1 MNEMKKMPTGTDPDA
16 IVACTVAGEAVA
28 MSFAQQQ
35 LWFLQNLEPR
45 LTAYNLPRVFRL
57 TGPLNDDALERA
69 FQALVERHAVLR
81 TRFFSRDGAAMQQVQ
96 DHAPFQIERVDLRAE
111 APASREARLDDAVR
125 RTVSHVFDL
134 GVAPVL
140 VARLVRLGEQ
150 EHVLAICLHHIAS
163 DAWSNP
169 ILARDLAEAYGAAL
183 RAPGAVRLP
192 ALPLQYADYAQ
203 WQRDR
208 EAGGGMQRDLDHWNA
223 HLGTEVPALDLPTDH
238 ARPERLGFEGAV
250 THFDLD
256 GPLCEALLKLCRAER
271 STPFVVLFAA
281 WQVLLARYSGQYDF
295 AVGVPSAGRHREELH
310 GLMGFFVTT
319 QVFRARLTP
328 RMPLRDVCRQVRAD
342 VLAALAHADL
352 PFDVLLA
359 SRNDRREAGRSPL
372 FQVMFGLQMD
382 DGSRGPTF
390 EGLDVEP
397 VMAPHRSAKFELSL
411 DVTIADGRVAG
422 RLEYNTALYDSETI
436 ERLSRAYVEV
446 LRQMAADI
454 ECPSG
459 NFTLSDASDLRRLA
473 QWEGGARQRHDV
485 EPIHRLFERQAAA
498 RPGAAALGFEG
509 RTLDYVELN
518 ARANRLAHHLVRCG
532 VKPETRVGIA
542 VERSAEMVVGL
553 LAILKAGGA
562 YVPLDPDYPRDRLA
576 YMVEDSGIALLLTQ
590 SFVQEKIPVGESL
603 RVLAL
608 DTLDLS
614 GEPAHDPGVGV
625 DPGSLAYVIY
635 TSGSTGRPK
644 GAQLSHRN
652 VTRLLAAT
660 DGWFGFGPDD
670 VWTMFHSYAFDFSV
684 WEIFGALCTGGKLVV
699 VPFWVSRSPED
710 FLSLL
715 RTERVTVL
723 NQTPSAFGQLTRL
736 PALAEGG
743 LALRC
748 VIFGGEALEP
758 ETLRSWMDRFGDETP
773 RLVNMYGITET
784 TVHVT
789 YRPITRRDLDGGRSP
804 IGVPIPDLGLRVLD
818 GELNTA
824 PIGVPGELYVAGEGL
839 ARGYLG
845 RAALTSERFVAD
857 PFDVRGGRLY
867 RTGDLARWNG
877 KGQLEYLGRIDHQV
891 KVRGFRIELGEIEAQ
906 LLAQPEVREAIV
918 VAKDGPGGAWLA
930 GYVSAKPG
938 QALEV
943 AGLRERL
950 ARQLPE
956 YMVPSVIV
964 ELQALPLNANG
975 KVDRKALPAPEFVA
989 SAAYE
994 APQGAFEEALSAIWA
1009 QVLGV
1014 ERVGRNDN
1022 FFELGGHSLMALGL
1036 LERIREQG
1044 WTVQVRTLFQ
1054 WPQFARFAQAVEQ
1067 EQLQARRE
1075 VVVPPNGIPEGCEA
1089 LRPEM
1094 VTLMAL
1100 DAPQLRRIEA
1110 SVPGG
1115 AANIQDIY
1123 PLVPL
1128 QEGMLFHHLLQTEGD
1143 AYVTSS
1149 ALGFDSRER
1158 LEQFVENFNEVI
1170 ARHDILRTAVLWEE
1184 LAEPV
1189 QVVCRQARIQLR
1201 WLDDVAPPEGTA
1213 ASLDAAQRLAF
1224 HAAPG
1229 RYRID
1234 VRQAPMI
1241 HAVAVHDTA
1250 RQRWLL
1256 QLLNH
1261 HLVDDNTT
1269 LKLVVEEI
1277 ALIQQGRRDELPV
1290 PVPFRR
1296 FVAQARLGMSRAE
1309 HEAFFGKLLGDVEET
1324 TAPFGLLDVQG
1335 DGSLAESVRQPLEP
1349 ALALQV
1355 RQQAQRHGVS
1365 AATLFHLAWALVV
1378 ARTTGRDDVVFGTVL
1393 FGRMQGG
1400 ERALGLF
1407 INTLPL
1413 RVRLGAQTVE
1423 ECLRQTHAALSGLLH
1438 HEHASLSLA
1447 QRCSGLSGGA
1457 PLFTALLNCRHATQ
1471 SRSEPSDAWAGVEM
1485 VGSRERSNYPLAMS
1499 VDDMGEGFDIGAQVT
1514 ATVGA
1519 RRVCGFM
1526 QEAVRALVTALA
1538 ARPSQRMSELDVMT
1552 GDEKALLHQWGVNP
1566 AGALEEAGAAGNA
1579 QTVIGA
1585 FEHRARTQPDAVA
1598 LLFGEQVLGYRELNE
1613 RANRLSHRLI
1623 ALGVRPETKVGVAV
1637 ERSVE
1642 MMVGLLAILK
1652 AGAAY
1657 VPLDPEYP
1665 EQRLAYML
1673 EDSGVALLLTQG
1685 RMRARVPGSEGLTV
1699 LEIDT
1704 LDVGGEPGH
1713 DPRVPLHAENLAYV
1727 IYTSGSTGKP
1737 KGAAVRHGALY
1748 SCMRWMQDTY
1758 HLTEA
1763 DTVLHKAPFGF
1774 DVSVWEMF
1782 WPLTAGVRLVVARP
1796 DDHRDPARL
1805 VELIQRHQV
1814 TTLNFVPSMLQ
1825 AFLAHD
1831 GIEASTRLRHI
1842 ICGGEAMPAATQK
1855 EALERLHGAGLQNL
1869 YGPTETTIHV
1879 THWACRNDGQ
1889 NQVPIGRPISQ
1900 TQTYVLD
1907 AGLNLVP
1914 QGVAGE
1920 LYLGGISLAR
1930 GYLNRPGLTAER
1942 FVADP
1947 FDAQGGRLYRTGDLV
1962 RWSAEG
1968 QIEYLGRID
1977 HQVKIRGLRIELG
1990 EVEAQLLAQPGV
2002 RETVV
2007 VARQG
2012 HGQGVTRL
2020 VGYVGSGDA
2029 IDIAQL
2035 RAALGRVLPD
2045 YMVPA
2050 AIVVMEK
2057 LPLNA
2062 NGKIDRKALPEP
2074 ELAGAADAYEAAE
2087 GDVEAA
2093 LARCWSDVL
2102 GVARVGRN
2110 DNFFELGGDSI
2121 LSLQIVVR
2129 MRKAGWRIT
2138 PRQLFERQTVAQLAA
2153 VAETLQDAPR
2163 RLASQ
2168 LDGEVPLLPIQAD
2181 FLGKG
2186 LPVPSHWNQA
2196 ILLQPR
2202 RRIDLSVLRRALEAV
2217 VAQHDA
2223 FRLRFTPGTSGEWT
2237 QRYEDIAANQLQELL
2252 WVRKAR
2258 DGAQVEALCDE
2269 AQRSLDI
2276 ERGALL
2282 RALAIEVEDG
2292 SQRLLLAINHLA
2304 IDGVSWR
2311 ILLEDL
2317 GTAYEAAAQGP
2328 AIVLPEKTS
2337 SYKDWALALQGHATQ
2352 LQSDAAELAHWQ
2364 ALADVPSAL
2373 PCDRPHGAA
2382 TVAEQAEV
2390 EMRLD
2395 RATTDALLRDAPA
2408 AYRTQVN
2415 DILLTALGRALC
2427 AWSGQS
2433 RVLVDLE
2440 GHGREDLFEGIDLTR
2455 TVGWFTSAYPVALA
2469 PLGEPGEA
2477 LKRVKE
2483 SLRGIPGKGLGFGL
2497 LRQRD
2502 ASRMA
2507 ALPKAQVVFNYL
2519 GQFDGEFDAQ
2529 APWAPAAEGMGVTVN
2544 AGAPLGHEFLVNGQ
2558 VYAGELALRV
2568 MYSKAR
2574 HDAANVR
2581 QWVEAFKRELQ
2592 ALVAHCTGGRA
2603 EAQGV
2608 TPSDFP
2614 LVASMPMPALDA
2626 LVSRLPVAASEIEN
2640 IYPLTPGQQ
2649 GMLVECTIAPAT
2661 EVNVVQTLV
2670 QMQDLD
2676 LAKLRAAWQATVARH
2691 AVLRTGFH
2699 WLPDAEP
2706 LQVVLRQAE
2715 AAIESLDWRGRHAD
2729 EASLEA
2735 AWEALCEKERV
2746 RGFDMA
2752 CPPLARWTVV
2762 RVDEQ
2767 AYRLAWTWHHAL
2779 FDGWSGSRVT
2789 GELFAFYA
2797 GERVSSALQPY
2808 ADFVGAVRAARH
2820 AGPAEAAYWRDRYE
2834 DIGRAPTLLSDVPM
2848 QRWSRHGCSSTKA
2861 RLGAGTVRALRAM
2874 AQAEQVTMNTVM
2886 QAAWSL
2892 LLMQCTG
2899 RAQACFG
2906 VTMSGR
2912 SLEMRGIDDV
2922 VGLCMN
2928 SLPLMLRPEP
2938 ALGVGAW
2945 LRQIVSANLELRQ
2958 REHASLPAIQGGLG
2972 RPGQPLYDTLMI
2984 FENYPVDEAVARG
2997 AGAGLGI
3004 RASSDRGILGVPL
3017 LLIVETKGDELLL
3030 TLEYARDVFDADG
3043 MVALAGRMRDAVDAL
3058 LEGVGGTVAS
3068 LRRAMPSARIEVLKS
3083 SVSAIANPVANS
3095 AVSVNAEAGVPLV
3108 SMREL
3113 WQGLL
3118 GAPGLPGLP
3127 APLPREANFF
3137 ELGGDSL
3144 LAARLVLQWNEQA
3157 ARMALPVR
3165 KMRLADVFEHP
3176 VMGALATALHA

>member
-1 MNEMKKMPTGTDPDA
+1 MPQQFEAGADPECIA
-16 IVACTVAGEAVA
+16 ACTVPGEAVA

-35 LWFLQNLEPR
+35 LWFLQNLEPQ

-57 TGPLNDDALERA
+57 KGALDADALERA
-69 FQALVERHAVLR
+69 FQALVARHAVLR
-81 TRFFSRDGAAMQQVQ
+81 TRFFSRDGAVLQAVQ
-96 DHAPFQIERVDLRAE
+96 AEAAFAIERIDLRDE
-111 APASREARLDDAVR
+111 APASREEKLGEAVR
-125 RTVSHVFDL
+125 RTVLHVFDL
-134 GVAPVL
+134 GVAPAL
-140 VARLVRLGEQ
+140 VARLVRLGEE
-150 EHVLAICLHHIAS
+150 EHVLAICLHHIVS

-169 ILARDLAEAYGAAL
+169 ILAKDLAAAYAAAL
-183 RAPGAVRLP
+183 RATGAVRLP
-192 ALPLQYADYAQ
+192 AMPLQYADYAR
-203 WQRDR
+203 WQRER
-208 EAGGGMQRDLDHWNA
+208 AASGGMQRDLDHWNA
-223 HLGTEVPALDLPTDH
+223 HLGPEVPALELPTDH
-238 ARPERLGFEGAV
+238 ARPEQLGFEGAA
-250 THFDLD
+250 TYFALEA
-256 GPLCEALLKLCRAER
+256 PLCDALLKLCRTER

-328 RMPLRDVCRQVRAD
+328 RMSLREICRQVRGD
-342 VLAALAHADL
+342 VLAALDHADL

-359 SRNDRREAGRSPL
+359 SRTDRREPGRSPL
-372 FQVMFGLQMD
+372 FQVMFGLQME
-382 DGSRGPTF
+382 DGTAGPSF
-390 EGLDVEP
+390 EGLQVEP
-397 VMAPHRSAKFELSL
+397 VPAPDRTAKFELSL
-411 DVTIADGRVAG
+411 DLTITGTQVRG
-422 RLEYNTALYDSETI
+422 RLEYNTGLYDKATI
-436 ERLSRAYVEV
+436 ERMAGAYLEV
-446 LRQMAADI
+446 LRHMALDIERPAGSFALIDAAD
-454 ECPSG
+454 
-459 NFTLSDASDLRRLA
+459 RQRLA
-473 QWEGGARQRHDV
+473 QWEGEARQHHAV

-498 RPGAAALGFEG
+498 QPDASALAFGEQVLSYG
-509 RTLDYVELN
+509 ELN
-518 ARANRLAHHLVRCG
+518 ARANRLAHILLARG
-532 VKPETRVGIA
+532 VKPETLVGIA
-542 VERSAEMVVGL
+542 VERSADTVVGL
-553 LAILKAGGA
+553 LAILKAGAA
-562 YVPLDPDYPRDRLA
+562 YLPLDPDYPRDRLA
-576 YMVEDSGIALLLTQ
+576 YMIEDSGTALLLTRHALR
-590 SFVQEKIPVGESL
+590 EKIPARHGVA
-603 RVLAL
+603 VLEL
-608 DTLDLS
+608 DRLDLS
-614 GEPAHDPGVGV
+614 AGPAHDPCVPVGL
-625 DPGSLAYVIY
+625 DNLAYVIY

-644 GAQLSHRN
+644 GAQLCHRN

-660 DGWFGFGPDD
+660 DAWFGFGPDD
-670 VWTMFHSYAFDFSV
+670 VWTLFHSYAFDFSV

-715 RTERVTVL
+715 CTERVTVL

-758 ETLRSWMDRFGDETP
+758 ETLRSWMDRFGDESP

-818 GELNTA
+818 GELNAA

-857 PFDVRGGRLY
+857 PLDVRGGRLY
-867 RTGDLARWNG
+867 RTGDLARWNC

-906 LLAQPEVREAIV
+906 LLAQPEVGEAIV

-975 KVDRKALPAPEFVA
+975 KVDRKALPAPEFAA

-1036 LERIREQG
+1036 LERIRAKG

-1100 DAPQLRRIEA
+1100 DASQLRRIEV

-1184 LAEPV
+1184 LPEPV
-1189 QVVCRQARIQLR
+1189 QVVCRHARIQLR
-1201 WLDDVAPPEGTA
+1201 WLDEVAPSEGVP
-1213 ASLDAAQRLAF
+1213 ASSDAAERLAF

-1277 ALIQQGRRDELPV
+1277 ALIQQGRRNELPV

-1309 HEAFFGKLLGDVEET
+1309 HETFFEKLLGDVEET

-1349 ALALQV
+1349 ALAARV

-1413 RVRLGAQTVE
+1413 RVRLGVQTVE

-1471 SRSEPSDAWAGVEM
+1471 GRSEPSDAWAGVEM

-1526 QEAVRALVTALA
+1526 QEAVRALVAALA
-1538 ARPSQRMSELDVMT
+1538 ARPSQRMSELDVTT
-1552 GDEKALLHQWGVNP
+1552 GDEKVLLRQWGVNP
-1566 AGALEEAGAAGNA
+1566 AGAVEETGATDNA

-1585 FEHRARTQPDAVA
+1585 FERRARTQPDAVA
-1598 LLFGEQVLGYRELNE
+1598 LLFDELALNYGELNE

-1623 ALGVRPETKVGVAV
+1623 ALGVRPETKVGIAV

-1685 RMRARVPGSEGLTV
+1685 RIRARVPGSEGLMV

-1704 LDVGGEPGH
+1704 LDVSGEPGH
-1713 DPRVPLHAENLAYV
+1713 DPCVPLHGENLAYV

-1805 VELIQRHQV
+1805 VELIQRHQI

-1855 EALERLHGAGLQNL
+1855 EALERLQGASLQNL

-1947 FDAQGGRLYRTGDLV
+1947 FDPQGGRLYRTGDLV

-2012 HGQGVTRL
+2012 QGGTRL
-2020 VGYVGSGDA
+2020 VGYVGSSDA
-2029 IDIAQL
+2029 IDVAQL
-2035 RAALGRVLPD
+2035 RAALGRALPD

-2050 AIVVMEK
+2050 AIVVMKK

-2074 ELAGAADAYEAAE
+2074 ELTGADDAYEAPE

-2093 LARCWSDVL
+2093 LARCWVDVL
-2102 GVARVGRN
+2102 GVPRVGRN

-2129 MRKAGWRIT
+2129 MRRAGWRIT

-2163 RLASQ
+2163 RRASQ

-2186 LPVPSHWNQA
+2186 LSVPSHWNQA

-2202 RRIDLSVLRRALEAV
+2202 RRIDLTVLRRALEAV
-2217 VAQHDA
+2217 VAHHDA
-2223 FRLRFTPGTSGEWT
+2223 FRLRFTPGAGGEWT
-2237 QRYEDIAANQLQELL
+2237 QRYEDISANQLQELL

-2276 ERGALL
+2276 ERGTLL

-2317 GTAYEAAAQGP
+2317 GAAYEAGAQGA

-2337 SYKDWALALQGHATQ
+2337 SYKDWALALQGHAAQ
-2352 LQSDAAELAHWQ
+2352 LLSGGAELAHWQ
-2364 ALADVPSAL
+2364 SLAGVPAEL

-2382 TVAEQAEV
+2382 TVAEQAEI

-2395 RATTDALLRDAPA
+2395 RTATDALLRDAPA

-2427 AWSGQS
+2427 AWSGQP
-2433 RVLVDLE
+2433 RVLIDLE

-2469 PLGEPGEA
+2469 PLGEPGDA

-2497 LRQRD
+2497 LNQRD

-2507 ALPKAQVVFNYL
+2507 SLPKAQVVFNYL
-2519 GQFDGEFDAQ
+2519 GQFDGEFDEQ
-2529 APWAPAAEGMGVTVN
+2529 APWTPAAEGMGVTVN
-2544 AGAPLGHEFLVNGQ
+2544 ASAPLGHEFLVNGQ

-2574 HDAANVR
+2574 HDAASVR
-2581 QWVEAFKRELQ
+2581 QWVEAFKRELL
-2592 ALVAHCTGGRA
+2592 ALIAHCTGGLA
-2603 EAQGV
+2603 QAQGV

-2614 LVASMPMPALDA
+2614 LVASMPMPTLDA

-2661 EVNVVQTLV
+2661 EVDVVQTLV

-2706 LQVVLRQAE
+2706 VQVVLRQAE
-2715 AAIESLDWRGRHAD
+2715 AVIELIDWRGRHVD
-2729 EASLEA
+2729 EASLET
-2735 AWEALCEKERV
+2735 AWEALCEHERV

-2752 CPPLARWTVV
+2752 RPPLARWTVV
-2762 RVDEQ
+2762 QVDEQ
-2767 AYRLAWTWHHAL
+2767 AYRLAWTWHHVL

-2820 AGPAEAAYWRDRYE
+2820 AGPDEVAYWRGRYD
-2834 DIGRAPTLLSDVPM
+2834 DIGGAPTLLSDVPM
-2848 QRWSRHGCSSTKA
+2848 QQWARHGCGSTKA
-2861 RLGAGTVRALRAM
+2861 RLGADTVRALRAM

-2886 QAAWSL
+2886 QAVWSL

-2899 RAQACFG
+2899 RAAACFG

-2928 SLPLMLRPEP
+2928 SLPLMLSPEP

-2958 REHASLPAIQGGLG
+2958 REHASLPAIQGWLG

-2997 AGAGLGI
+2997 AGARLGI

-3043 MVALAGRMRDAVDAL
+3043 MVALAERMRSVIDTL
-3058 LEGVGGTVAS
+3058 LERMGGTVAS
-3068 LRRAMPSARIEVLKS
+3068 LLESMPSARLGLLKS
-3083 SVSAIANPVANS
+3083 LGPTAANP
-3095 AVSVNAEAGVPLV
+3095 AVLLKTEADALV
-3108 SMREL
+3108 SSMGEL

-3118 GAPGLPGLP
+3118 AGAGEPGP
-3127 APLPREANFF
+3127 ASLSRDANFF

-3157 ARMALPVR
+3157 AQTALPVR

-3176 VMGALATALHA
+3176 VMGELVAAIRA

>member
-1 MNEMKKMPTGTDPDA
+1 MNETTKMPKEANSDA
-16 IVACTVAGEAVA
+16 IAACTAPGEAVP

-35 LWFLQNLEPR
+35 LWFLQNLDPQ
-45 LTAYNLPRVFRL
+45 LTAYNLPRVFRMKGAL
-57 TGPLNDDALERA
+57 DADALERA

-81 TRFFSRDGAAMQQVQ
+81 TRFFIRDGAALQTVQ
-96 DHAPFQIERVDLRAE
+96 AEAAFGIERIDLRRE
-111 APASREARLDDAVR
+111 APASREEKLGDVVR

-134 GVAPVL
+134 DVAPAL
-140 VARLVRLGEQ
+140 VARLVRLADD
-150 EHVLAICLHHIAS
+150 EHVLAICLHHIVS

-169 ILARDLAEAYGAAL
+169 ILAKDLADAYAAAL
-183 RAPGAVRLP
+183 HAPGAVHLP
-192 ALPLQYADYAQ
+192 ALPLQYVDYAR
-203 WQRDR
+203 WQRER
-208 EAGGGMQRDLDHWNA
+208 VASGSMQRDLDHWNA
-223 HLGTEVPALDLPTDH
+223 HLGPEVPALELPTDH
-238 ARPERLGFEGAV
+238 ARPEQLGFDGAA
-250 THFDLD
+250 THFALEA
-256 GPLCEALLKLCRAER
+256 PLCEALLKFCRAER
-271 STPFVVLFAA
+271 STPFVVMFAA
-281 WQVLLARYSGQYDF
+281 WQVVLARYSGQYDF

-310 GLMGFFVTT
+310 GMLGFFVTT

-328 RMPLRDVCRQVRAD
+328 QMSLREACRQVRGD
-342 VLAALAHADL
+342 VLAALDHADL

-359 SRNDRREAGRSPL
+359 SRTDRREAGRTPL
-372 FQVMFGLQMD
+372 FQVMFGLQME
-382 DGSRGPTF
+382 DGASGPVF
-390 EGLDVEP
+390 EGLQVEQLP
-397 VMAPHRSAKFELSL
+397 APDRSAKFELSL
-411 DVTIADGRVAG
+411 DVVIAGAQVRG
-422 RLEYNTALYDSETI
+422 RLEYNTSLYDKATI
-436 ERLSRAYVEV
+436 ERMAGAYLEV
-446 LRQMAADI
+446 LRHVAADTDR
-454 ECPSG
+454 PAGS
-459 NFTLSDASDLRRLA
+459 FALTDAADRQRLA
-473 QWEGGARQRHDV
+473 QWEGRTREHHAV
-485 EPIHRLFERQAAA
+485 EPIHRLFERQALA
-498 RPGAAALGFEG
+498 RPDATALAFGEQVLSYG
-509 RTLDYVELN
+509 ELN
-518 ARANRLAHHLVRCG
+518 ARANRLAHHLLARG
-532 VKPETRVGIA
+532 VKPETLVGIA
-542 VERSAEMVVGL
+542 VERSADTVVGL
-553 LAILKAGGA
+553 LAILKAGAA
-562 YVPLDPDYPRDRLA
+562 YLPLDPDYPRDRLA
-576 YMVEDSGIALLLTQ
+576 YMIEDSGTALVLTQ
-590 SFVQEKIPVGESL
+590 HAVREKIPASGSVA
-603 RVLAL
+603 VLEL

-614 GEPAHDPGVGV
+614 AEPARDPNVGVGLEN
-625 DPGSLAYVIY
+625 LAYVIY

-644 GAQLSHRN
+644 GAQLCHRN

-660 DGWFGFGPDD
+660 DAWLGFGPDD
-670 VWTMFHSYAFDFSV
+670 VWTLFHSYAFDFSV

-699 VPFWVSRSPED
+699 VPYWVSRSPED
-710 FLSLL
+710 FLALL
-715 RTERVTVL
+715 GRERVTVL

-736 PALAEGG
+736 AGLANAG

-758 ETLRSWMDRFGDETP
+758 ETLRSWMDRFGDAQP
-773 RLVNMYGITET
+773 RLINMYGITET

-789 YRPITRRDLDGGRSP
+789 YRPITRHDLDGGRSP

-818 GELNTA
+818 GELNAT

-845 RAALTSERFVAD
+845 RPGLSAERFIAD
-857 PFDVRGGRLY
+857 PFDTQGGGRLY
-867 RTGDLARWNG
+867 RTGDLARWNE

-906 LLAQPEVREAIV
+906 LLALPEVREAAVI
-918 VAKDGPGGAWLA
+918 AKDNASGTWLA
-930 GYVSAKPG
+930 AYVSATDG
-938 QALEV
+938 QALEP
-943 AGLRERL
+943 ARLREQL
-950 ARQLPE
+950 GRQLPD
-956 YMVPSVIV
+956 YMVPSVV
-964 ELQALPLNANG
+964 VALEALPLNANG
-975 KVDRKALPAPEFVA
+975 KVDRKALPEPAFAA
-989 SAAYE
+989 SEAYE
-994 APQGAFEEALSAIWA
+994 APQGETEQVLAVIWA
-1009 QVLGV
+1009 EVLGV

-1036 LERIREQG
+1036 LERIRARG

-1054 WPQFARFAQAVEQ
+1054 WPQLARFAQAVEQ

-1075 VVVPPNGIPEGCEA
+1075 VVVPVNGIAEGCTF

-1094 VTLMAL
+1094 ITLMTL

-1110 SVPGG
+1110 AVPGG
-1115 AANIQDIY
+1115 AANIQDVY

-1149 ALGFDSRER
+1149 MLGFDSRER
-1158 LEQFVENFNEVI
+1158 LERFVESFNEVI
-1170 ARHDILRTAVLWEE
+1170 GRHDILRTAVMWEE

-1189 QVVCRQARIQLR
+1189 QVVFRHAPMQLQ
-1201 WLDDVAPPEGTA
+1201 WLDDAALPEGA
-1213 ASLDAAQRLAF
+1213 AARWSAAERLAH
-1224 HAAPG
+1224 HAAPE

-1234 VRQAPMI
+1234 VRRAPMI
-1241 HAVAVHDTA
+1241 QAVAVHDPE
-1250 RQRWLL
+1250 QQQWLL

-1269 LKLVVEEI
+1269 LKLVVKEI
-1277 ALIQQGRRDELPV
+1277 ALIQHGRRGELPV
-1290 PVPFRR
+1290 PVPFRQ
-1296 FVAQARLGMSRAE
+1296 FVAQAKGGMSRAE
-1309 HEAFFGKLLGDVEET
+1309 HEAFFGKLLGDVTET

-1335 DGSLAESVRQPLEP
+1335 DGSTAESVRLPLDP
-1349 ALALQV
+1349 VLAQKVREQV
-1355 RQQAQRHGVS
+1355 QRHGVS
-1365 AATLFHLAWALVV
+1365 AATLFHLAWGLVV
-1378 ARTTGRDDVVFGTVL
+1378 ARASARDDVVFGTVL

-1400 ERALGLF
+1400 ESALGLF

-1413 RVRLGAQTVE
+1413 RLTLGAQTVE
-1423 ECLRQTHAALSGLLH
+1423 ECLRQTHAMLSGLLH

-1447 QRCSGLSGGA
+1447 QRCSGMPGGA
-1457 PLFTALLNCRHATQ
+1457 PLFTSLLNCRHAAPRT
-1471 SRSEPSDAWAGVEM
+1471 SEVSEEWAGVEM
-1485 VGSRERSNYPLAMS
+1485 IGSRERSNYPLAMS
-1499 VDDMGEGFDIGAQVT
+1499 VDDMGSGFEIGAQVT
-1514 ATVGA
+1514 ATIGA

-1538 ARPSQRMSELDVMT
+1538 AHPSQRMSELDVMT
-1552 GDEKALLHQWGVNP
+1552 GDEKALLRQWGVNP
-1566 AGALEEAGAAGNA
+1566 DGVVEEVGATGEA

-1585 FEHRARTQPDAVA
+1585 FERQARTYPDATA
-1598 LLFGEQVLGYRELNE
+1598 LLFDEQVLSYGELNE

-1623 ALGVRPETKVGVAV
+1623 ALGVRAETKVGIAV

-1685 RMRARVPGSEGLTV
+1685 RIRSRVPGSEALTV

-1713 DPRVPLHAENLAYV
+1713 DPRVPLHGENLAYV

-1737 KGAAVRHGALY
+1737 KGAAVRHGSLF

-1758 HLTEA
+1758 HLTQA

-1782 WPLTAGVRLVVARP
+1782 WPLTSGVRLVVARP
-1796 DDHRDPARL
+1796 DDHRDPERL
-1805 VELIQRHQV
+1805 VQLIQRHQI

-1930 GYLNRPGLTAER
+1930 GYLNRAGLTAER

-1947 FDAQGGRLYRTGDLV
+1947 FDPQGGRLYRTGDLV

-2007 VARQG
+2007 VARE
-2012 HGQGVTRL
+2012 GQGGTRL
-2020 VGYVGSGDA
+2020 VGYVGSADA
-2029 IDIAQL
+2029 IDVVQI

-2050 AIVVMEK
+2050 AIVAMGK

-2074 ELAGAADAYEAAE
+2074 ELAGAEGAYEAPE
-2087 GDVEAA
+2087 GSIEAA
-2093 LARCWSDVL
+2093 LARCWVEVL
-2102 GVARVGRN
+2102 GVARVGRH

-2168 LDGEVPLLPIQAD
+2168 LEGDVPLLPIQAE

-2186 LPVPSHWNQA
+2186 LAVPSHWNQA

-2202 RRIDLSVLRRALEAV
+2202 RRIDLTVLRRALEAV
-2217 VAQHDA
+2217 VTHHDA
-2223 FRLRFTPGTSGEWT
+2223 FRLRFTPGAGGEWT
-2237 QRYEDIAANQLQELL
+2237 QRYEDDSANHLQELL

-2258 DGAQVEALCDE
+2258 DGAQIEALCDE

-2276 ERGALL
+2276 ERGVLL

-2317 GTAYEAAAQGP
+2317 GAAYEAGAQGVNI
-2328 AIVLPEKTS
+2328 ALPEKTS
-2337 SYKDWALALQGHATQ
+2337 SYKDWALALQSHAEQ
-2352 LQSDAAELAHWQ
+2352 LLSSETELAHWQ
-2364 ALADVPSAL
+2364 SMAGVPAEL
-2373 PCDRPHGAA
+2373 PCERPHGAA
-2382 TVAEQAEV
+2382 NVAEQAEV
-2390 EMRLD
+2390 ELRLD
-2395 RATTDALLRDAPA
+2395 RAATDALLRDAPA

-2433 RVLVDLE
+2433 RILVDLE
-2440 GHGREDLFEGIDLTR
+2440 GHGREDLFDGIDLTR

-2469 PLGEPGEA
+2469 PLGELGEA

-2497 LRQRD
+2497 LHQRD

-2507 ALPKAQVVFNYL
+2507 VLPKAQVVFNYL
-2519 GQFDGEFDAQ
+2519 GQFDGEFDEQ

-2544 AGAPLGHEFLVNGQ
+2544 ASAPLGHEFLVNGQ

-2574 HDAANVR
+2574 HDAASVR
-2581 QWVEAFKRELQ
+2581 QWVEGFRQELL
-2592 ALVAHCTGGRA
+2592 ALVAHCTSGLA
-2603 EAQGV
+2603 QAQGV

-2614 LVASMPMPALDA
+2614 LVSTMPMPTLDA
-2626 LVSRLPVAASEIEN
+2626 LLSRLPAVASEIEN

-2661 EVNVVQTLV
+2661 EVDVVQTLV

-2706 LQVVLRQAE
+2706 VQVVLRQAE
-2715 AAIESLDWRGRHAD
+2715 AAIESLDWRGLHAD
-2729 EASLEA
+2729 EAAQES
-2735 AWEALCEKERV
+2735 AWEALCELERR
-2746 RGFDMA
+2746 RGFDMER
-2752 CPPLARWTVV
+2752 PPLARWTVV
-2762 RVDEQ
+2762 RVDER
-2767 AYRLAWTWHHAL
+2767 AYRLAWTWHHVL

-2797 GERVSSALQPY
+2797 GERVTSALQPY

-2820 AGPAEAAYWRDRYE
+2820 AGSAEVAYWRGRYE
-2834 DIGRAPTLLSDVPM
+2834 DIGCAPTLLSDVPM
-2848 QRWSRHGCSSTKA
+2848 QQWSRHGCNSTKA
-2861 RLGAGTVRALRAM
+2861 RIGADTVRALRAI
-2874 AQAEQVTMNTVM
+2874 AQAEQVTMNTLM
-2886 QAAWSL
+2886 QAVWSV
-2892 LLMQCTG
+2892 LLMQSTG
-2899 RAQACFG
+2899 REAACFG

-2928 SLPLMLRPEP
+2928 SLPLMLHPERV
-2938 ALGVGAW
+2938 LGVGAW

-2958 REHASLPAIQGGLG
+2958 REHASLPAIQGWLG
-2972 RPGQPLYDTLMI
+2972 RPGQPLYDSLVI
-2984 FENYPVDEAVARG
+2984 FENYPIDEAVARG
-2997 AGAGLGI
+2997 AGARLGI

-3017 LLIVETKGDELLL
+3017 LLIVEIKGDELLL
-3030 TLEYARDVFDADG
+3030 TLEYARDVFDDDG
-3043 MVALAGRMRDAVDAL
+3043 MVAFAERMCIVLDVLR
-3058 LEGVGGTVAS
+3058 EGVDGTVAS
-3068 LRRAMPSARIEVLKS
+3068 LLDAIPTARLELLKPRAPASINPSVPVDAQVDVL
-3083 SVSAIANPVANS
+3083 
-3095 AVSVNAEAGVPLV
+3095 LT
-3108 SMREL
+3108 SMGEL

-3118 GAPGLPGLP
+3118 ADAGEPGLPVSMLYD
-3127 APLPREANFF
+3127 RNFF

-3144 LAARLVLQWNEQA
+3144 LAARLVLQWNACAGREGMQ
-3157 ARMALPVR
+3157 VR
-3165 KMRLADVFEHP
+3165 KMWLVDVFEQP
-3176 VMGALATALHA
+3176 VMRELVAALHG